1 MNLLDYVNPMY
12 WKREYLVGAVLGSQV
27 PPAAAVVLELYAED
41 AKRFFYYQSSVVQ
54 VVVAP
59 PLSEQL
65 AAKGLGRAEVEKAE
79 KEMTEAAGRA
89 KKSVLM
95 KPLDGTPSNSVD
107 AVVCVQAARR
117 VAEAGRLSD
126 LARVLKPGGRV
137 VFLEEPEDLAVLDA
151 VGDQFEAVELLD
163 EQDGLA
169 VGYALMN
176 VAREYT
182 PETAGFAT
190 SSVVFIVA
198 QSAIIVYWAAS
209 TTTGATGDATSATS
223 VAVVATPTSATTV
236 GSVSAPVAFQC
247 GKADFIL
254 PRGDSNNVI
263 WAGHE
268 IPRHILKDCEHRNVA
283 YRIEAACGSY
293 TPLFKTLED
302 STMLKISEPN
312 VDHSCRGPVL
322 NVGGMK
328 MHVSKGFTDMFDKYH
343 KPCLILNLRKPNSVA
358 SALKENFPAVAG

>member
-1 MNLLDYVNPMY
+1 MGMSLPLIRWLLCLWALQTAAFIPSGLRVQQRHRRRHPLSPSRTPAQTPPLCMNLLDYVNPMY

-169 VGYALMN
+169 VGYALVPQQKKGPTAAAGAIADGGGAN
-176 VAREYT
+176 RQQRRE
-182 PETAGFAT
+182 E
-190 SSVVFIVA
+190 
-198 QSAIIVYWAAS
+198 QNLKKAAN
-209 TTTGATGDATSATS
+209 
-223 VAVVATPTSATTV
+223 
-236 GSVSAPVAFQC
+236 
-247 GKADFIL
+247 KKNKKKK
-254 PRGDSNNVI
+254 R
-263 WAGHE
+263 E
-268 IPRHILKDCEHRNVA
+268 
-283 YRIEAACGSY
+283 
-293 TPLFKTLED
+293 
-302 STMLKISEPN
+302 
-312 VDHSCRGPVL
+312 
-322 NVGGMK
+322 VGGK
-328 MHVSKGFTDMFDKYH
+328 
-343 KPCLILNLRKPNSVA
+343 
-358 SALKENFPAVAG
+358 